1 VSESFELTAPDLFTA
16 GTVGPPGQRTFYLQ
30 AREQATVVTL
40 KVEKEQVGALA
51 EYLATLL
58 AKLPT
63 PADVVVDD
71 LSLVEPI
78 APAWAVRSLGVGY
91 DEAGDRVLIVAEELV
106 ETGEGAGEDEPAE
119 DPEEEAAEEPG
130 GDEAETGASARFH
143 VSPAQASAFVERVR
157 ALVKAGRPPCAIC
170 GRPLNPGGHVCP
182 RSNGHGRD

>member
-1 VSESFELTAPDLFTA
+1 VSESFELTTPDLFTT

-30 AREQATVVTL
+30 ARQRDVVVTL

-51 EYLATLL
+51 DYLGALL

-63 PADVVVDD
+63 PADLVTGD
-71 LSLVEPI
+71 LALVEPI

-91 DEAGDRVLIVAEELV
+91 DEGLDRVVIVAEELV
-106 ETGEGAGEDEPAE
+106 EEEEEAEDESAGEDEPAA
-119 DPEEEAAEEPG
+119 DA
-130 GDEAETGASARFH
+130 AETGASARFH
-143 VSPAQASAFVERVR
+143 VSPAQASAFVERAR

-170 GRPLNPGGHVCP
+170 GRPLNPGGHICP